1 MPASAGVPPR
11 ADNGQE
17 PPSSTAGQDAWAHLD
32 DKALIDALH
41 QAAARGHQGLD
52 YRTARDHMYGITGA
66 GIDVRDGRIECIY
79 TGATVAPDGTR
90 MPGGE
95 LNTEHSWPQSD
106 GAGRFPRK
114 GDLHHLFPTRMEANS
129 RRGSHEFGE
138 TTCAGNACPW
148 ADGGSEL
155 GTDAHGRTVFEVR
168 PQFRGDVARA
178 HFYFS
183 VRYRL
188 RIAAAEEAILRA
200 WHDQDPPDARERER
214 NDRIE
219 AVQGNRNPFVDF
231 PQLVD
236 RIGDL

>member
-11 ADNGQE
+11 ADNAQ
-17 PPSSTAGQDAWAHLD
+17 PSRTAGQDAWAHLAGE
-32 DKALIDALH
+32 ALIEALH
-41 QAAARGHQGLD
+41 QETARGHQGLD

-114 GDLHHLFPTRMEANS
+114 GDLHHLFPTRVEANS

-138 TTCAGNACPW
+138 TTCTGNACPW

-168 PQFRGDVARA
+168 PRFRGDVARA
-178 HFYFS
+178 HFYFA

-188 RIAAAEEAILRA
+188 PIAAAEEAILRA

-214 NDRIE
+214 NDRVQ

-236 RIGDL
+236 RIDDL